1 MNKSPG
7 SDGISFTV
15 LKDFFDALYKPLL
28 RVFNLSIAERI
39 FPDDLKTVP
48 VTPVSKEVMRRT

>member
-1 MNKSPG
+1 MNKTPG

-28 RVFNLSIAERI
+28 RVFNLSIVERV